1 MKIVMFESF
10 NRVLSRFTI
19 RQKLWASF
27 IAILLI
33 LAVTSATVLI
43 SETGIRKSFTGI
55 VEENQPTML
64 LSMQLSE
71 QINSSAQSMG
81 FFLLSHED
89 AHRSAYKQGLQEV
102 ETTVG
107 RLQAMP
113 SLQADAESSALVEK
127 IAKDVATYRGYQE
140 QMIELSQNE
149 VKNIPGMQYA
159 GANLNPLSQQILQNL
174 GQMLMAEQEEEST
187 PRRKAILTDI
197 NNLRYAWANVM
208 NGVRAY
214 MAFRAESSLN
224 EVKLYSEST
233 ANLIEKLDTYGD
245 SLTLDQFDSL
255 EQVKGLVDT
264 FMSNMQELIAMHGSE
279 QWRTDAWLV
288 RSEIGPLLRQLKK
301 NLDELVELQQ
311 GRVNSSVQSMSSDL
325 SSMHN
330 LTVVMLVFGLVL
342 GLGSAWA
349 TCSSITGRLRDA
361 VVAMKDIAEGE
372 GDLTRRLNEKGGD
385 EISQLGNAFNT
396 FVGKMTDLLS
406 VVNGVTSELSAA
418 AAQMSL
424 TAEQTNAGI
433 TEQQS
438 ETDQVATAINEM
450 VATVQEVAN
459 NATAAAASAQEADDE
474 ASNGRDVV
482 ATTVSSIKSLADE
495 VEQAATVIDQLE
507 ADSENI
513 GKVIDV
519 IKGIAEQTN
528 LLALNAAIEAARA
541 GEQGR
546 GFAVVAD
553 EVRTLASRTQQSTEE
568 IMEII
573 GRVQG
578 GARQAVT
585 AMESG
590 RNQASSSVEQAAKAG
605 QSLEAITRAVSSIS
619 EMNAQIAHASEQ
631 QSNVAQDVDR
641 NIMNIS
647 RIGHESME
655 KSQQT
660 AASSEQQARLAQQL
674 QDLLAQFRLQ

>member
-1 MKIVMFESF
+1 MNTAMFESV
-10 NRVLSRFTI
+10 NRVLSRFSI

-27 IAILLI
+27 IAILAI
-33 LAVTSATVLI
+33 LVVTSATVLI
-43 SETGIRKSFTGI
+43 NETGIRKSFTGI
-55 VEENQPTML
+55 VEENQPAML
-64 LSMQLSE
+64 VSMQLSD
-71 QINSSAQSMG
+71 QLNSSAQSLG
-81 FFLLSHED
+81 FFLLSRED
-89 AHRSAYKQGLQEV
+89 AHRVAYQNGMKDV
-102 ETTVG
+102 EATVDK
-107 RLQAMP
+107 LQAMP
-113 SLQADAESSALVEK
+113 SLQADAESSALVDN
-127 IAKDVATYRGYQE
+127 IAKDVATYRSYQD
-140 QMIELSQNE
+140 QMIELSQSE
-149 VKNIPGMQYA
+149 VKNIPGMLYA
-159 GANLNPLSQQILQNL
+159 GQNLNPLSQQILQNL
-174 GQMLMAEQEEEST
+174 GQMLVAEQDEEST
-187 PRRKAILTDI
+187 PERKAILTDI
-197 NNLRYAWANVM
+197 NDLRYAWANVM

-233 ANLIEKLDTYGD
+233 ASLIEKLNGYGD
-245 SLTLDQFDSL
+245 ELTLDQFDSL
-255 EQVKGLVDT
+255 EQVKGLVDK
-264 FMSNMQELIAMHGSE
+264 FMSNLKELVAMHGSE
-279 QWRTDAWLV
+279 QWRKDAWLV
-288 RSEIGPLLRQLKK
+288 RSEIGPLLSKVK
-301 NLDELVELQQ
+301 INLDELVALQQ
-311 GRVNSSVQSMSSDL
+311 GRVNSSVESMSGDL

-330 LTVVMLVFGLVL
+330 MTVVMLIFGLIM
-342 GLGSAWA
+342 GIGSAWT
-349 TCSSITGRLRDA
+349 TCSTITGRLRDA
-361 VVAMKDIAEGE
+361 VAAMKDIAEGE
-372 GDLTRRLNEKGGD
+372 GDLTQRLNEKGRD

-396 FVGKMTDLLS
+396 FAGKMADLLGI
-406 VVNGVTSELSAA
+406 VNGVTGELSAS
-418 AAQMSL
+418 AAQMSQA
-424 TAEQTNAGI
+424 AEQTNAGI

-459 NATAAAASAQEADDE
+459 NATLAAESAQEADSE
-474 ASNGRDVV
+474 ATNGRDVV
-482 ATTVSSIKSLADE
+482 SATVSSIESLANE
-495 VEQAATVIDQLE
+495 VEQAAAVIDQLE

-590 RNQASSSVEQAAKAG
+590 RTQAGSSVEQAAKAG
-605 QSLEAITRAVSSIS
+605 QSLEAITHAVSSIS

-655 KSQQT
+655 SSQQT
-660 AASSEQQARLAQQL
+660 AASSEQQAKLAQQL
-674 QDLLAQFRLQ
+674 QDLLGQFKLQ

>member
-1 MKIVMFESF
+1 MKIVMFEPI
-10 NRVLSRFTI
+10 NRLMSRFSI

-27 IAILLI
+27 IGILAI
-33 LAVTSATVLI
+33 LAVISATVLI

-55 VEENQPTML
+55 VQENQPAML
-64 LSMQLSE
+64 LSMQLSD

-81 FFLLSHED
+81 FYLLSHED
-89 AHRSAYKQGLQEV
+89 AHREAYKNGLKDV
-102 ETTVG
+102 EAAVG
-107 RLQAMP
+107 KLQAMP
-113 SLQADAESSALVEK
+113 SLQADATSSALVKK
-127 IAKDVATYRGYQE
+127 IEKDVKAYQGYQNR
-140 QMIELSQNE
+140 MIELAESE
-149 VKNIPGMQYA
+149 VKNIPGMLYA
-159 GANLNPLSQQILQNL
+159 AQNLNPISQVILQNL
-174 GQMLMAEQEEEST
+174 GQMLVAEEEEDADEK
-187 PRRKAILTDI
+187 RKLILNDI
-197 NNLRYAWANVM
+197 NNLRYSWANVM

-233 ANLIEKLDTYGD
+233 TELIVKLNTYGD
-245 SLTLDQFDSL
+245 DLTLDQVDSL
-255 EQVKGLVDT
+255 EQVEELVGK
-264 FMSNMQELIAMHGSE
+264 FMGNMQELIAVHGSE

-288 RSEIGPLLRQLKK
+288 RSEISPLLSGLKK
-301 NLDELVELQQ
+301 NLEQLVSLQQ
-311 GRVNSSVQSMSSDL
+311 GRVNSSVESMSADL
-325 SSMHN
+325 TSMHN
-330 LTVVMLVFGLVL
+330 LTVAMLIFGLIM

-349 TCSSITGRLRDA
+349 TCSSITGRLREA
-361 VVAMKDIAEGE
+361 VAAMKDIAEGE
-372 GDLTRRLNEKGGD
+372 GDLTQRLKEKGGD
-385 EISQLGNAFNT
+385 EISDLARAFNT
-396 FVGKMTDLLS
+396 FVGKMADLLGI
-406 VVNGVTSELSAA
+406 VNGVTRELSASA
-418 AAQMSL
+418 TEMSL
-424 TAEQTNAGI
+424 TAEQTSAGI
-433 TEQQS
+433 SEQQS

-459 NATAAAASAQEADDE
+459 NATTAAESAQDADSE

-482 ATTVSSIKSLADE
+482 AATVSSIESLANE

-578 GARQAVT
+578 GARQAVS
-585 AMESG
+585 AMEAG
-590 RNQASSSVEQAAKAG
+590 RTQAGSSVEQAAKAG

-647 RIGHESME
+647 RIGHESMGN
-655 KSQQT
+655 SQQT
-660 AASSEQQARLAQQL
+660 AASSEQQAKLAQQL
-674 QDLLAQFRLQ
+674 QDLLGQFKLQ